1 MIEKDKKPKITKSEF
16 KNRIEALKER
26 DSEMVTGIFKNL
38 EQPGGSV
45 SFNLKLYDG
54 DDFSHEYT
62 FFDNERYTIP
72 RGVARH
78 LNNNCAYKA
87 YKYLPGESGDK
98 GVIAAHND
106 GSLKGAPNMTETR
119 KVQRF
124 AFQSLEYM
132 DEDPEM
138 YPSGLSEVTIN
149 PVSVQKSL

>member
-1 MIEKDKKPKITKSEF
+1 MNKEVKKQKISKSEF
-16 KNRIEALKER
+16 EKRVESLKER

-38 EQPGGSV
+38 EQPGGSI
-45 SFNLKLYDG
+45 SFHLKLYDG
-54 DDFSHEYT
+54 DDFNHEYT

-87 YKYLPGESGDK
+87 YSFLPGESGDN
-98 GVIAAHND
+98 GVHAAIND
-106 GSLKGAPNMTETR
+106 GSLHGAPSMTETR

-132 DEDPEM
+132 DDDPEM

-149 PVSVQKSL
+149 ETQKSLN